1 MTAHVITATELIG
14 SVMVSTQPLNRGAGM
29 AQPYGVA
36 RSATQDQ
43 KHSLLP
49 KTMLNRVQLD
59 QRRADFMEILYDH
72 YKADHLYTGIW
83 ERFAYDVAANVRDL
97 DYSLL
102 RADFIRALGIADS
115 ELAGRYADTAITV
128 LTRHLLP
135 QP

>member
-1 MTAHVITATELIG
+1 
-14 SVMVSTQPLNRGAGM
+14 MVWIQPLSHGVGM
-29 AQPYGVA
+29 ASLYGA
-36 RSATQDQ
+36 DHSATHVL
-43 KHSLLP
+43 KPLLSL
-49 KTMLNRVQLD
+49 KIMLNRVQLD

-72 YKADHLYTGIW
+72 YKADHIYTGIW

-97 DYSLL
+97 DYGVL